1 MSAAVWN
8 EPQAQELGRRDARRL
23 VGGGSWYAS
32 VLIVVR
38 PPHRPAGEGIARA
51 GDPSPAETA

>member
-8 EPQAQELGRRDARRL
+8 EPQAQELGRQDTRRL
-23 VGGGSWYAS
+23 VGGGRLAGI
-32 VLIVVR
+32 LMIVPAPCR
-38 PPHRPAGEGIARA
+38 TAGEGLPRA